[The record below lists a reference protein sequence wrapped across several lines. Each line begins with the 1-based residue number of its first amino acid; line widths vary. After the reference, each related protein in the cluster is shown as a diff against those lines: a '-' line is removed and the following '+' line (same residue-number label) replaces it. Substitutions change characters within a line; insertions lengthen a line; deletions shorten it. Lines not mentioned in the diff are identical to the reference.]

1 MNAWVGFGDITSNNK
16 KTFDTLALKHK
27 KRLEEVT
34 DNEVFGEDAS
44 KEQIIDVLEANERI
58 KAYKKEGQ
66 KIVIVNA
73 TWDLLHPCHV
83 SYLKIIERKLQAEL
97 WWGVGSYKL
106 VCGLEHEDRVRKRK
120 SADRPILPVALR
132 RYMLEN
138 QKQVDDTWVYP
149 DLIDDRCP
157 SDVCMMFAPDVL
169 IMHEEHMKTSD
180 KIERLKSKMA
190 SVLTDLLLITKED
203 DHKYLG
209 YDLRD
214 IGVSTSKIV
223 ERIKKWWDCEEYF
236 KTEYRIH
243 EKDL

>member
-1 MNAWVGFGDITSNNK
+1 M
-16 KTFDTLALKHK
+16 
-27 KRLEEVT
+27 
-34 DNEVFGEDAS
+34 
-44 KEQIIDVLEANERI
+44 
-58 KAYKKEGQ
+58 
-66 KIVIVNA
+66 
-73 TWDLLHPCHV
+73 
-83 SYLKIIERKLQAEL
+83 
-97 WWGVGSYKL
+97 
-106 VCGLEHEDRVRKRK
+106 
-120 SADRPILPVALR
+120 PVALR

-223 ERIKKWWDCEEYF
+223 ERIKK
-236 KTEYRIH
+236 
-243 EKDL
+243 